1 MKAVAFAAVTS
12 LVLLFVWER
21 VDIVRIGYHIERL
34 KTQKVLL
41 ERERDEL
48 QVKLS
53 GLTAPERIARL
64 ASDKL
69 GMMQPEK
76 GQVVVINIEPE
87 APPHRAPVSRWFLLL
102 AHGHHG
108 RLGRNVAFQSAPDRR
123 RQHPAQHRSAGGWF
137 PVHAHAGQRPRAASA
152 DAE

>member
-1 MKAVAFAAVTS
+1 MKAVAFAAVTL

-48 QVKLS
+48 RVKLS
-53 GLTAPERIARL
+53 GFMAPERIARL

-76 GQVVVINIEPE
+76 GQVVVVNIEPE
-87 APPHRAPVSRWFLLL
+87 APANPAVAEGEVRIAKNIVTRRAR
-102 AHGHHG
+102 
-108 RLGRNVAFQSAPDRR
+108 
-123 RQHPAQHRSAGGWF
+123 
-137 PVHAHAGQRPRAASA
+137 
-152 DAE
+152 

>member
-34 KTQKVLL
+34 KTQKVVL

-48 QVKLS
+48 RVKLS
-53 GLTAPERIARL
+53 GFTAPERIARL
-64 ASDKL
+64 ATDKL
-69 GMMQPEK
+69 GLMQPEK

-87 APPHRAPVSRWFLLL
+87 VPMNPVVAEGEMRIAKNMVTRRAR
-102 AHGHHG
+102 
-108 RLGRNVAFQSAPDRR
+108 
-123 RQHPAQHRSAGGWF
+123 
-137 PVHAHAGQRPRAASA
+137 
-152 DAE
+152 

>member
-34 KTQKVLL
+34 KAQKVLL

-69 GMMQPEK
+69 GMLQPEK
-76 GQVVVINIEPE
+76 GQVVVINFEPE
-87 APPHRAPVSRWFLLL
+87 APANPVAAEGEIRIAKNMVTRRARWWLRPPFVVAGSWWPAGCLV
-102 AHGHHG
+102 
-108 RLGRNVAFQSAPDRR
+108 RLS
-123 RQHPAQHRSAGGWF
+123 S
-137 PVHAHAGQRPRAASA
+137 
-152 DAE
+152 

>member
-34 KTQKVLL
+34 KTQKVVL

-48 QVKLS
+48 RVKLS

-64 ASDKL
+64 ASEKL
-69 GMMQPEK
+69 GMIQPEK

-87 APPHRAPVSRWFLLL
+87 APAHPIVAEGEVRIAKNIVTRRAR
-102 AHGHHG
+102 
-108 RLGRNVAFQSAPDRR
+108 
-123 RQHPAQHRSAGGWF
+123 
-137 PVHAHAGQRPRAASA
+137 
-152 DAE
+152 